1 MVVVYQFVLGNALV
15 HANDNRW
22 VYSEIRGWLNNGFY
36 LEAFSDVETGLIQEV
51 DSDRVTLQSVDE
63 AKSLLTD
70 TMLIAKVT
78 DFATS
83 NGAIVYSDNHGWWWL
98 KSPGNGTNVMYVNE
112 KGIINESG
120 VSVKGNSVGIRPA
133 IWIDISQH

>member
-78 DFATS
+78 VFAAS

-98 KSPGNGTNVMYVNE
+98 KSPGNGTNAMYVNE
-112 KGIINESG
+112 KVLSMRA
-120 VSVKGNSVGIRPA
+120 VFL
-133 IWIDISQH
+133 